1 MKRLVVGITAHVDS
15 GKTTLSEALLYRTGE
30 IRKLGRVD
38 HQTAFLDTHPMER
51 DRGITIFAHQACIA
65 CENAEYTLLDTPGH
79 VDFSAET
86 ERTMQVL
93 DYAILVISGT
103 DGVQSHTETL
113 WKLLERYQVPVF
125 LFVNKMDLAGA
136 DKAAVLEQLQS
147 RLSDRC
153 VDFSADGTDAFY
165 EQVALLEEPF
175 MDTYLEQGKI
185 PPELLAKGI
194 ARRKLIPCYFGAAL
208 KLEGVDAFLE
218 GLHRYTLEQP
228 CPAQFGA
235 RVFKIAADE
244 KGNRLSYLK
253 ITGGRLR
260 VRDSIAYTASNGR
273 DMQEKVSQIRVYA
286 GAKFE
291 AKEAVPAGTVC
302 AVTGLSRTFIGQG
315 LGSAGDGMA
324 PVLEPVLRYGVQLP
338 EGVHPTD
345 ALKQLAQLEEEDP
358 ALHVVWNDHAGQIQM

>member
-1 MKRLVVGITAHVDS
+1 
-15 GKTTLSEALLYRTGE
+15 
-30 IRKLGRVD
+30 
-38 HQTAFLDTHPMER
+38 
-51 DRGITIFAHQACIA
+51 
-65 CENAEYTLLDTPGH
+65 
-79 VDFSAET
+79 
-86 ERTMQVL
+86 
-93 DYAILVISGT
+93 
-103 DGVQSHTETL
+103 
-113 WKLLERYQVPVF
+113 
-125 LFVNKMDLAGA
+125 MDLAGA

-185 PPELLAKGI
+185 LPALLAKGI
-194 ARRKLIPCYFGAAL
+194 VRRKLIPCYFGAAL

-358 ALHVVWNDHAGQIQM
+358 ALHVVWNDHTGQIQMQLMGEVQLEVLQRLIADRFGMQVQFDAGQITYKETIAEPVEGVGHYEPLCHYAEVHLLLEPLPQGSGLQFRVNCRRTIWNETGSGWC